1 MHEYNDRHEYMQSL
15 LYLSSNIKTQQVSQL
30 EFFEALKPLIQLE
43 TQQSEINMDTITTC
57 KNLIM
62 ECYEKD
68 KQNSALIMRE
78 RKSKQNKEI
87 TQART
92 KIQELYTSINSENLR
107 DMLNVISE
115 ALMHH
120 NVTVAKQVLK
130 TNFDD
135 DELFDN
141 KADAITELYQLA
153 HQNKPATDTHTALS
167 IALITK

>member
-1 MHEYNDRHEYMQSL
+1 MRE
-15 LYLSSNIKTQQVSQL
+15 
-30 EFFEALKPLIQLE
+30 
-43 TQQSEINMDTITTC
+43 
-57 KNLIM
+57 
-62 ECYEKD
+62 
-68 KQNSALIMRE
+68 RE

-92 KIQELYTSINSENLR
+92 KIQELYTNINSENLR

-153 HQNKPATDTHTALS
+153 CQHTDQTDANAALS
-167 IALITK
+167 IALITE

>member
-1 MHEYNDRHEYMQSL
+1 
-15 LYLSSNIKTQQVSQL
+15 
-30 EFFEALKPLIQLE
+30 
-43 TQQSEINMDTITTC
+43 
-57 KNLIM
+57 M

-135 DELFDN
+135 DELFGN